1 MIHCAEC
8 NEEQMDGLEYCDS
21 CGAKLEAFV
30 PLPVEHP
37 TSDND
42 GAKLEAVATEAEA
55 PEAET
60 TASDS
65 PAAEEAPAVVEAS
78 TETEAEEAA
87 PEEAAAE
94 TLEAEGEES
103 ARAAGDEPAEAPAAE
118 AAPEAVALSDD
129 QVAAGSA
136 SLTITRGGT
145 VGKVFELQAG
155 DNLVGRWDP
164 DSGSF
169 PEVDMENDDPEARI
183 SRKHALIKFEAELTI
198 EDIGSLNGTFVNRGQ
213 RLEPGSPVPLKD
225 GDEIIVGKTFFKVS
239 RAQ

>member
-1 MIHCAEC
+1 MIRCAEC
-8 NEEQMDGLEYCDS
+8 NEENMDGLEYCDS
-21 CGAKLEAFV
+21 CGAKLEA
-30 PLPVEHP
+30 
-37 TSDND
+37 
-42 GAKLEAVATEAEA
+42 VATEAEA
-55 PEAET
+55 VDTP
-60 TASDS
+60 DS
-65 PAAEEAPAVVEAS
+65 QAAEEAPD
-78 TETEAEEAA
+78 ETEASAEPVA
-87 PEEAAAE
+87 EEAAAE
-94 TLEAEGEES
+94 ATEAEATAADEAEAEES
-103 ARAAGDEPAEAPAAE
+103 AGAADDMSVETPEAEAVPDAA
-118 AAPEAVALSDD
+118 ALSDD
-129 QVAAGSA
+129 QAAVGSA

-183 SRKHALIKFEAELTI
+183 SRKHALIKFGAELTI

-225 GDEIIVGKTFFKVS
+225 GDEIIIGKTFFKVS

>member
-1 MIHCAEC
+1 MILCAEC
-8 NEEQMDGLEYCDS
+8 NEEQMDGLEYCDI
-21 CGAKLEAFV
+21 CGAKLEA
-30 PLPVEHP
+30 
-37 TSDND
+37 
-42 GAKLEAVATEAEA
+42 GAIVLGKVQ
-55 PEAET
+55 T
-60 TASDS
+60 T
-65 PAAEEAPAVVEAS
+65 EEAPAEVEAS

-87 PEEAAAE
+87 AE
-94 TLEAEGEES
+94 TAEAEKEGS
-103 ARAAGDEPAEAPAAE
+103 AEAAGDESAETPEAE

-129 QVAAGSA
+129 QAAVGSA

-183 SRKHALIKFEAELTI
+183 SRKHALIKFGAELTI

>member
-1 MIHCAEC
+1 MILCAEC
-8 NEEQMDGLEYCDS
+8 NEEQMDGLEYCDI
-21 CGAKLEAFV
+21 CGAKLEA
-30 PLPVEHP
+30 
-37 TSDND
+37 
-42 GAKLEAVATEAEA
+42 GAIVLGKVQ
-55 PEAET
+55 T
-60 TASDS
+60 T
-65 PAAEEAPAVVEAS
+65 EEAPAEVEAS

-87 PEEAAAE
+87 AE
-94 TLEAEGEES
+94 TAEAEEEGS
-103 ARAAGDEPAEAPAAE
+103 AEAAGDESAETPEAE

-129 QVAAGSA
+129 QAAVGSA

-183 SRKHALIKFEAELTI
+183 SRKHALIKFGAELTI